1 MRLDM
6 AKLQDNKQEDR
17 AVLSLVLS
25 MASLSH
31 FTTSATDKSGFIKIT
46 IQK

>member
-1 MRLDM
+1 M

-17 AVLSLVLS
+17 AVLGLVLYI
-25 MASLSH
+25 AFLSH
-31 FTTSATDKSGFIKIT
+31 LNPSATDKSGFIKIT